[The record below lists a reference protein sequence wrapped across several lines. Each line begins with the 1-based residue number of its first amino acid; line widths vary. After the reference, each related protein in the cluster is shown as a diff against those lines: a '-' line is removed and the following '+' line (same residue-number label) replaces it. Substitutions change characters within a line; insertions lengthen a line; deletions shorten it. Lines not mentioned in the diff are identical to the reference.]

1 MIFFHHAVPIYD
13 FHDIL
18 VIFSVIN
25 ISITRNTYL
34 AITLA
39 KFGVVTAVKL
49 SPVGRGYELSIINDL
64 LYDKNI
70 FLPSGKKLGSLEGK

>member
-1 MIFFHHAVPIYD
+1 MIFFHSAVPIYD

-34 AITLA
+34 AKTLA
-39 KFGVVTAVKL
+39 KIGVVTAVKL
-49 SPVGRGYELSIINDL
+49 SPVGRGYGLSIINDL
-64 LYDKNI
+64 LYEKNI
-70 FLPSGKKLGSLEGK
+70 FFFLLTKNWEV